1 MNTISEIMTYARD
14 AMGKAVANTKREL
27 AGIRT
32 GKATPQ
38 LLDVIRVDAYGQR
51 MALTQIATVAAP
63 EPKLLTIQPWDK
75 GLAKAVEKAILESD
89 LGLTPSSDGT
99 MIRIPI
105 PPLTEERRHEFVRIV
120 HKLAEEGRVA
130 IRHARHEAI
139 AAVKKL
145 EHMSDDEKKRGEK
158 DVQKVTD
165 EHVAEVDELVKTK
178 EEDLLEV

>member
-1 MNTISEIMTYARD
+1 MNTIPDILADARD
-14 AMGKAVANTKREL
+14 GMEKAVANTKREL

-51 MALTQIATVAAP
+51 MSLTQIATVAAP

-75 GLAKAVEKAILESD
+75 NLSKAIEKAILESD
-89 LGLTPSSDGT
+89 LGITPSSDGT
-99 MIRIPI
+99 LIRLPI
-105 PPLTEERRHEFVRIV
+105 PPLTEERRREFVRIV

-139 AAVKKL
+139 AALKKL
-145 EHMSDDEKKRGEK
+145 EHVSDDEKKRGEK
-158 DVQKVTD
+158 DAQRITD
-165 EHVAEVDELVKTK
+165 EHVTQVDELVKTK